1 MPDDKRAQSSAQAS
15 RDFGEDNRPDLKGMT
30 ESELKAFLAR
40 YAQPSF
46 RASQIYG
53 WIHKKLAAD
62 FDEMTNL
69 PAALREE
76 LSRDARLGVHN
87 CVQMLSSKKDGTK
100 KFLFELKDH
109 HVIESVLMPY
119 HHGNSVCISSQVGCR
134 MGCAFCASGIG
145 GRIRNLTASEMLE
158 EVYAICRLTGDKIS
172 NIVIMGTGEPLDN
185 YDNLVRFLTLVC
197 SSGGMNISRRNIT
210 VSTCGLVEGI
220 RALADEDTGVTL
232 ALSLHAS
239 SQEKRRRL
247 MPVAGKY
254 ELSSVLEACRY
265 YFEKTGRRVTF
276 EYALVK
282 GENDTPEDARRLGI
296 LLKDLKG
303 HVNLIPVNPV
313 AEKGFSAPD
322 RSHVIA
328 FQKLLEKNGINATIR
343 REMGQ
348 DISGACGQLR
358 RRYLSDN
365 NG

>member
-1 MPDDKRAQSSAQAS
+1 MIQENKPENNPDNK
-15 RDFGEDNRPDLKGMT
+15 PDLKGMS
-30 ESELKAFLAR
+30 EDELKKFLAA
-40 YAQPSF
+40 YSQPSF

-62 FDEMTNL
+62 LDEMTNI
-69 PAALREE
+69 PASLKET
-76 LSRDARLGVHN
+76 LSRDAVLNTHH
-87 CVQMLSSKKDGTK
+87 CVQMLTSKKDGTR
-100 KFLFELKDH
+100 KFLFELSDH
-109 HVIESVLMPY
+109 HVVESVLMPY

-158 EVYAICRLTGDKIS
+158 EVYSICRLTKETIS

-185 YDNLVRFLTLVC
+185 YDNLVKFLELIC
-197 SSGGMNISRRNIT
+197 SPAGMNISRRNIT
-210 VSTCGLVEGI
+210 VSTCGLVGKI
-220 RALADEDTGVTL
+220 RALADEDRGVTL

-239 SQEKRRRL
+239 SQEKREKL
-247 MPVAGKY
+247 MPIARKY
-254 ELSSVLEACRY
+254 ALADVLDACRY

-282 GENDTPEDARRLGI
+282 GENDTPADAKRLGQ
-296 LLKDLKG
+296 LLRDLKG

-358 RRYLSDN
+358 RRYLSEDKN
-365 NG
+365 VCQVQE